1 MRPDSIRLSR
11 RHKIAFFS
19 VLAVVF
25 ASGAAWAWMHYFA
38 HGESDFGSSPAET
51 WMLTIH
57 GLFAAA
63 SLLLIGSLLP
73 LHVKFAW
80 RAQRNRPNGLLML
93 AVVSLL
99 IISGYGL
106 YYIGD
111 ERFRSWTSWTHL
123 IVGLGLPIF
132 LVVHI
137 WRGRATRNVKRSRR
151 HSAATPKILV
161 K

>member
-11 RHKIAFFS
+11 RHKIVFYI
-19 VLAVVF
+19 VLGVVF
-25 ASGAAWAWMHYFA
+25 ATGALWAWLHYFA
-38 HGESDFGSSPAET
+38 PGENDFGSSATET

-80 RAQRNRPNGLLML
+80 RAHRNRFNGIFFISL
-93 AVVSLL
+93 VSLL
-99 IISGYGL
+99 ILTGYGL
-106 YYIGD
+106 YYIGN

-123 IVGLGLPIF
+123 LVGLAFPVLLI
-132 LVVHI
+132 LHI
-137 WRGRATRNVKRSRR
+137 WRGRVSRKPKRIQSKLHRDRR
-151 HSAATPKILV
+151 KKSW
-161 K
+161 